1 MKNILTQRRHHS
13 VLVQITSPTLPTG
26 EFSLSYRVRQDK
38 RLQRDDTVVPETP
51 IDLQLTD
58 VEPKVSEYSTPDHEG
73 TYFVELMN
81 NIIDIPSKNYYLNA
95 LDWSGGKTLGITTG
109 RYMCPEYDANAP
121 ANSCTWSEPVDTHL

>member
-1 MKNILTQRRHHS
+1 M
-13 VLVQITSPTLPTG
+13 LVQITSPTLPTG
-26 EFSLSYRVRQDK
+26 KFSLSYRVQQDK

-95 LDWSGGKTLGITTG
+95 RDWSGGKTLGITTG